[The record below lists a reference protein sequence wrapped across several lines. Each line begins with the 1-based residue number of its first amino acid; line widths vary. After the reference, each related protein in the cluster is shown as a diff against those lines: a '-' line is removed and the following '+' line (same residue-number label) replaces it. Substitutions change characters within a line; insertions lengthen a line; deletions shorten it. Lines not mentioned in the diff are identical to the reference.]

1 MYQTPFKGIL
11 KVHCRHIEDTVML
24 AISLNGILKV
34 YEVVDERYI
43 KWYVKGMKRIL
54 NVG

>member
-1 MYQTPFKGIL
+1 
-11 KVHCRHIEDTVML
+11 ML

-43 KWYVKGMKRIL
+43 KWYVKGMKRLL
-54 NVG
+54 NVGWR